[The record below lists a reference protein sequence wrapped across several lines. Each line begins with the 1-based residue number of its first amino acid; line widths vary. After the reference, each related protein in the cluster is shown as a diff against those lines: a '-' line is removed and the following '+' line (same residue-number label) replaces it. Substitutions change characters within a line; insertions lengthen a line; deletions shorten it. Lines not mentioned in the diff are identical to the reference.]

1 MSTFEHITIAGVKEL
16 QQQEP
21 VTIVDI
27 RDPRSFQESHIQH
40 AQRLDNDNIQAFLA
54 AQDPQQAVVVC
65 CYHGNSSQGAA
76 QFLAAQ
82 GLTKVYS
89 LDGGFE
95 RWRLACPELC
105 EQG

>member
-1 MSTFEHITIAGVKEL
+1 MNTFQHITIAGVQEL
-16 QQQEP
+16 QQQET
-21 VTIVDI
+21 VTIIDI
-27 RDPRSFQESHIQH
+27 RDPNSFHESHIEQAQH
-40 AQRLDNDNIQAFLA
+40 IDNGNIQAFLA

-76 QFLAAQ
+76 QYLIAQ

-95 RWRLACPELC
+95 RWRLACPEQC